1 MYYNPMDTLKMIQNA
16 KNEQKQR
23 ENNLS
28 TNIISQEHLQN
39 IVERNNALGK
49 TTTQKTQAS
58 PGINPNYQYK
68 NKDEDL
74 TPSTRNVPDNPTPT
88 TSGSGGGVGAYYGNI
103 ASFQPSAAYT
113 KAMEYTQSLL
123 DRINAGKTSYTD
135 KINDIMSQIENR
147 PQFSY
152 DFNTDP
158 LFQNALQ
165 GAMSA
170 GQTAM
175 QDTIGQASALTG
187 GYGSTYATSA
197 ANQAYNEFVKGAY
210 DALPEYYG
218 IARNAYDQEG
228 QDLYNRLGMYQTADE
243 TEYGRL
249 TNAYGLNLDNANRIY
264 GQEYDNYWQTK
275 NFNENSRQWAAEMA
289 YKQSQAAQSQAN
301 WEKEMALKN
310 AQAQEEAL
318 TNQYD
323 KLTDKYF
330 QTALGLY
337 NKYGDAVGSKY
348 REWINDLPLSDEDA
362 KKVKDYVMANGDM
375 ATYSLQSKNGLGKK
389 DNMYIDQ
396 WGNPHSYEELLAL
409 GMSAADIKKLKK
421 G

>member
-1 MYYNPMDTLKMIQNA
+1 LDTLKKIQDA
-16 KNEQKQR
+16 KNEQKQ
-23 ENNLS
+23 NSIGN
-28 TNIISQEHLQN
+28 QGKVGLQAGV
-39 IVERNNALGK
+39 IK
-49 TTTQKTQAS
+49 PQAS
-58 PGINPNYQYK
+58 PGINPDYQYK

-74 TPSTRNVPDNPTPT
+74 KPSLRSVNDNPTPT
-88 TSGSGGGVGAYYGNI
+88 TNGTGGGVGAYYGNI

-123 DRINAGKTSYTD
+123 DKINAGKTSYTD

-197 ANQAYNEFVKGAY
+197 GNQAYNELIKGAY
-210 DALPEYYG
+210 DALPDYYG

-228 QDLYNRLGMYQTADE
+228 QDLYSRLGMYQTADE

-275 NFNENSRQWAAEMA
+275 NFNENSRQWAAEMN
-289 YKQSQAAQSQAN
+289 YKQAQAEKAAL
-301 WEKEMALKN
+301 EKEAKE
-310 AQAQEEAL
+310 QEEAL
-318 TNQYD
+318 ANQYA
-323 KLTDKYF
+323 KLDDKYY
-330 QTALGLY
+330 QTGLEMY
-337 NKYGDAVGSKY
+337 NKNGPDEYDKWANG
-348 REWINDLPLSDEDA
+348 LPLSDEDLL
-362 KKVKDYVMANGDM
+362 KLDDYVRAKGD
-375 ATYSLQSKNGLGKK
+375 ATSYSLTSRGNIFKK
-389 DNMYIDQ
+389 GDNTYQDQ
-396 WGNPHSYEELLAL
+396 WGRIYTYDELV
-409 GMSAADIKKLKK
+409 KLYGKEKAKELTK

>member
-1 MYYNPMDTLKMIQNA
+1 MSYYNPMDTLKMIRNA

-23 ENNLS
+23 ETVKKMAEATRQDN
-28 TNIISQEHLQN
+28 
-39 IVERNNALGK
+39 
-49 TTTQKTQAS
+49 TQKTQAS

-88 TSGSGGGVGAYYGNI
+88 TSGSGGGVGSYYGNI

-123 DRINAGKTSYTD
+123 DKINAGKTSYTD

-310 AQAQEEAL
+310 AQAAEEES
-318 TNQYD
+318 
-323 KLTDKYF
+323 KLVSPTKTQF
-330 QTALGLY
+330 ETAKGY
-337 NKYGDAVGSKY
+337 AQKYGLDSKEY
-348 REWINDLPLSDEDA
+348 EAYIESLPMDVNITELDDN
-362 KKVKDYVMANGDM
+362 VK
-375 ATYSLQSKNGLGKK
+375 ATYVDPTYELQSDPFKLYKPSTWFKGKM
-389 DNMYIDQ
+389 DNTYVSSDGQ
-396 WGNPHSYEELLAL
+396 VATYEELVKRYGKTKADAL
-409 GMSAADIKKLKK
+409 IK

>member
-1 MYYNPMDTLKMIQNA
+1 MSYYNPINLKAIRNA

-23 ENNLS
+23 ETVKKMAEATRQDN
-28 TNIISQEHLQN
+28 
-39 IVERNNALGK
+39 
-49 TTTQKTQAS
+49 TQKSQVS
-58 PGINPNYQYK
+58 PTINPAYQYK

-74 TPSTRNVPDNPTPT
+74 TPSLKSVNDNPTPT
-88 TSGSGGGVGAYYGNI
+88 TNGTGGGGSYYGNI

-123 DRINAGKTSYTD
+123 DKINAGKTSYSD

-147 PQFSY
+147 PQFNY

-187 GYGSTYATSA
+187 GYGSSYATSA
-197 ANQAYNEFVKGAY
+197 ANQAYNELVKGAY
-210 DALPEYYG
+210 DALPDYYG

-228 QDLYNRLGMYQTADE
+228 QDLYSKLGMYQTADE

-275 NFNENSRQWAAEMA
+275 NFNENSSQWAAEMN
-289 YKQSQAAQSQAN
+289 YKQSQAEKAAL
-301 WEKEMALKN
+301 EKEAKEK
-310 AQAQEEAL
+310 EEAL
-318 TNQYD
+318 ENQYD
-323 KLTDKYF
+323 KLNDKYY

-348 REWINDLPLSDEDA
+348 REWVNNLPLSDEDA
-362 KKVKDYVMANGDM
+362 EKIKNYVFANGDA
-375 ATYSLQSKNGLGKK
+375 ATYNLQSKNWLGKK
-389 DNMYIDQ
+389 DNTYIDQ
-396 WGNPHSYEELLAL
+396 WGNPYTYEQLLELGL
-409 GMSAADIKKLKK
+409 SAADIKKLKK
-421 G
+421 GG